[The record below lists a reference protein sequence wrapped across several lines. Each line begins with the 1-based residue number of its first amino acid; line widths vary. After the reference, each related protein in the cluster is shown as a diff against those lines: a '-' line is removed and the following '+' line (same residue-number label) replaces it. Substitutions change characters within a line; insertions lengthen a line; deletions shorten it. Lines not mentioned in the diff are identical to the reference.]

1 MNAMLLDLCIFLVM
15 LFHYRNIWH
24 FPFGLF
30 CYLSLVF
37 LVLIYRLVWSQAY
50 LRTSLVPL
58 LLGLLLFQLL
68 LILLSLWLSHRCKHN
83 AMPSDLSKYSSCCNC
98 SIYLCNDVV
107 MWSLIV
113 FYSVSHWCSFF
124 KKKYIIMIVAD

>member
-83 AMPSDLSKYSSCCNC
+83 AMPSDLSKYSCYRNC
-98 SIYLCNDVV
+98 LICLCNDVV

-124 KKKYIIMIVAD
+124 LKKILLW